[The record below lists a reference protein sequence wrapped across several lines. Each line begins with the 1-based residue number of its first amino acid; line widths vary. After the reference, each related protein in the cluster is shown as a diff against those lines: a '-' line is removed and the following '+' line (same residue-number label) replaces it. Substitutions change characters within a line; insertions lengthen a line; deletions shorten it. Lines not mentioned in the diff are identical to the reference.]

1 MNEFIHVEPAHEQRP
16 AFAAWG
22 LSQTPPLQTA
32 SATGWDVPIDLYPS
46 VPSELLV
53 GGYVDGFR
61 YDRAAKQPEPVT
73 EVPAPVVDRLPQA
86 EPKPARN
93 PLAAER
99 KPRKRAAKK
108 TAAPR
113 GGAYTRKPSELTVS
127 ADDTGAVIIPLDL
140 SDGDGGQ

>member
-1 MNEFIHVEPAHEQRP
+1 MNDFIHVEPAHEQRP

-73 EVPAPVVDRLPQA
+73 EDPAPVVDRLPQV

-93 PLAAER
+93 SLAADR

-108 TAAPR
+108 TAAPS
-113 GGAYTRKPSELTVS
+113 GAYTRKPSELTVS
-127 ADDTGAVIIPLDL
+127 TKDTDAVIISLDL
-140 SDGDGGQ
+140 SDEQ